1 LLAVVSQALV
11 PAAPAGRVAAFELL
25 LATPA
30 VRNLIRENK
39 VAQIYSVMQTGAAH
53 GMHTLDQALA
63 ELVRKR
69 RVKPEE
75 ARRLARSPDN
85 IPS

>member
-1 LLAVVSQALV
+1 
-11 PAAPAGRVAAFELL
+11 VAAFELL

-39 VAQIYSVMQTGAAH
+39 VAQMYSVMQTGAAQ